1 MRRRWPLIVLA
12 LWSVLIAAFYV
23 WTVASNCSESGQAQ
37 GDDCGAAVGL
47 GLLMAIMIW
56 LAGALVVA
64 LVAGAVALVR
74 RLAR

>member
-1 MRRRWPLIVLA
+1 
-12 LWSVLIAAFYV
+12 
-23 WTVASNCSESGQAQ
+23 
-37 GDDCGAAVGL
+37 VGL